1 MHLQLHACNYKQIC
15 PYEHKHKI
23 VGHILET
30 IPVKVSQLLHNNAF

>member
-1 MHLQLHACNYKQIC
+1 MHLQLRACNYKQIY

-30 IPVKVSQLLHNNAF
+30 TLVKASQLSRNNAF